1 MHAKKLKNM
10 GQKPKTTRSNV
21 TQPRGAERQTLRGNL
36 GTWSGEAPSAFHHH
50 TFPRPFKWMASHSL
64 SNLNTFA
71 EMQSASQE
79 TFAVRTSVL
88 RCQTMGDDDL
98 GPGMMFIGASLPF
111 SISASGHQARPSTIE
126 EQVAREKKNKP
137 SMGFPVPLNHWPVS
151 HGPTPDGLCLRSVS
165 RPLAALSTWGKRPLA
180 LEPQGS
186 PRKSV
191 KLPNNLFGKTGD
203 ALLPERPRTRSSNSI
218 LFLDKAMIDMGSQ
231 VTFPPPPPVY
241 TYHPSPVETCFEV

>member
-1 MHAKKLKNM
+1 
-10 GQKPKTTRSNV
+10 
-21 TQPRGAERQTLRGNL
+21 
-36 GTWSGEAPSAFHHH
+36 
-50 TFPRPFKWMASHSL
+50 
-64 SNLNTFA
+64 
-71 EMQSASQE
+71 
-79 TFAVRTSVL
+79 
-88 RCQTMGDDDL
+88 MGDDDL

-231 VTFPPPPPVY
+231 GQQKKKKESNRACNVTLLGLTSGVFARDCFLHIRILVTFPPPPPVY